1 MADMDQSAINKI
13 ILDASNEDP
22 TKKVDKLEKE
32 IQILKG
38 SIKKLIVDIREQ
50 MNNAENPFLN
60 IQQLQNA
67 PMAPPPMAA
76 PPMMETPLPMEM
88 PTALPHSEQE
98 PEEDEEE
105 DERPAAKA
113 SKKTR
118 AGKKNRKKGPQ
129 QEPEEDDDAGDADE
143 AAADS
148 LRKKEQEL
156 LARERELDSAM
167 GKYGAAPKD
176 AGNEDGYSKR
186 DVEMMNEFEE
196 QRRMLETMRNK
207 TRAGGPATLTG
218 SRKIDPYTINQI
230 MDWTRTMI
238 RKNGSE
244 RLADLLEM
252 YVSTGYISEET
263 KAIVQ
268 RMARLMESEPQKP
281 PKRLDIKE
289 CVSDLYT
296 LYMILNPGDKE
307 LDSRM
312 LNVLLN
318 PEERY

>member
-1 MADMDQSAINKI
+1 MADMDQNAINQI
-13 ILDASNEDP
+13 IMDASSEDP

-32 IQILKG
+32 VMILKG

-60 IQQLQNA
+60 IQQLQMPA
-67 PMAPPPMAA
+67 TPPVIKEDPIQF
-76 PPMMETPLPMEM
+76 EM
-88 PTALPHSEQE
+88 PLKPDLD
-98 PEEDEEE
+98 DEEE
-105 DERPAAKA
+105 EEERPAAK
-113 SKKTR
+113 SKKKPKK
-118 AGKKNRKKGPQ
+118 GKKKAA
-129 QEPEEDDDAGDADE
+129 EVDDEEEADAGDADE
-143 AAADS
+143 LSAAGSD
-148 LRKKEQEL
+148 LRRREQEL
-156 LARERELDSAM
+156 LDRERALDKAM
-167 GKYGAAPKD
+167 DKYGAASRNED
-176 AGNEDGYSKR
+176 ANPDGYSKR
-186 DVEMMNEFEE
+186 DMEVMNEFEE

-207 TRAGGPATLTG
+207 TRTGGPATLTG

-230 MDWTRTMI
+230 MDWTRNMI

-244 RLADLLEM
+244 RLNDLLEM
-252 YVSTGYISEET
+252 YVSTGYLSEET
-263 KAIVQ
+263 KLIVQ
-268 RMARLMESEPQKP
+268 RMSKLMESEPQKP